1 MTPDTPA
8 AQAPFVTSSDAPLA
22 PTSSARSAPAT
33 ASTDSPRPI
42 DIVRAALAS
51 HGLQDRIHEFDVD
64 VPTAADAAQ
73 QLGCEVGAI
82 ANSLVFR
89 AGDEPVLVMASGAHR
104 VDVAVVGPAF
114 GVERLRSANAKVVL
128 TATGQQ
134 VGGCAPVGH
143 PAPLR
148 TVVDT
153 DLARYERLWAG
164 AGEKHAML
172 WVTYEEL
179 VSITNGTPAAVV

>member
-1 MTPDTPA
+1 MPDETPD
-8 AQAPFVTSSDAPLA
+8 
-22 PTSSARSAPAT
+22 
-33 ASTDSPRPI
+33 PRPLE
-42 DIVRAALAS
+42 VARAALAS
-51 HGLQDRIHEFDVD
+51 HGLYDRIHEFDVD
-64 VPTAADAAQ
+64 VPTAADAAA

-104 VDVAVVGPAF
+104 VDVAVAGPAF

-128 TATGQQ
+128 AATGQQ
-134 VGGCAPVGH
+134 VGGCAPLGH
-143 PAPLR
+143 PTHLR
-148 TVVDT
+148 TIVDT

-172 WVTYEEL
+172 WVTYDEL
-179 VSITNGTPAAVV
+179 LTITGGTPAAVG